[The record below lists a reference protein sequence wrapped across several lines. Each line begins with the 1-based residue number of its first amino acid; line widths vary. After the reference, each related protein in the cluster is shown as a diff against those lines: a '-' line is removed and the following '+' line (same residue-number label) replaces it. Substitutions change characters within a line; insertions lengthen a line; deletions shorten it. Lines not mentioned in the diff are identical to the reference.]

1 MSWIRIFHL
10 IKKELIQI
18 YRDKRILRFVL
29 LAPVFQ
35 LILFGYAITSD
46 VKHISTAV
54 VDYDHTMESRALIS
68 KLSASSE
75 YFTIRKHLE
84 SSDEIDKLIDKSEIQ
99 MALVIP
105 KGFASDIGSQQNPKI
120 QVIIDGVDSK
130 TALIIG
136 NYITALSNQF
146 YNSYQSTRF
155 STSPFDLRL
164 RSWYNPDLRSVNYL
178 VPGVL
183 SMILMI
189 ITMIL
194 TSLAIVRE
202 REIGTLEQLIVT
214 PIKSSELMIGK
225 ILPFA
230 MIGFIDIILVILTAT
245 LWFKVPIAGSLLLLF
260 ALTIIFITA
269 SLGLGLFVSTVSKTQ
284 QQAMMISFFIMQPSI
299 LLSGFMFPID
309 NMPVAIQYITY
320 LIPLRYFLEIVRG
333 IFLRGVGI
341 ELLWPQTICLAVL
354 GGLLFAGSV
363 KRFTK
368 KIG

>member
-1 MSWIRIFHL
+1 MNWTRIYHI

-35 LILFGYAITSD
+35 LIVFGYAITSD
-46 VKHISTAV
+46 VKHISTAI
-54 VDYDHTMESRALIS
+54 VDYDNTMQSRALIS
-68 KLSASSE
+68 RISASSE
-75 YFTIRKHLE
+75 YFTIKKYLKNSNGINE
-84 SSDEIDKLIDKSEIQ
+84 LMDSSNIQ
-99 MALVIP
+99 MAVVIP
-105 KGFASDIGSQQNPKI
+105 KGFASDIGSLRNPKL

-136 NYITALSNQF
+136 NYITALSTQF
-146 YNSYQSTRF
+146 YSAYSKNRF
-155 STSPFDLRL
+155 APASFDLRL

-183 SMILMI
+183 CLILMI

-214 PIKSSELMIGK
+214 PIKSYELMIGK
-225 ILPFA
+225 LLPFA
-230 MIGFIDIILVILTAT
+230 IIGFIDITLIILAAT
-245 LWFKVPIAGSLLLLF
+245 LWFKVTIAGSLLLLY
-260 ALTIIFITA
+260 ALTLIFITA
-269 SLGLGLFVSTVSKTQ
+269 SLGLGLFVSTVSRTQ

-299 LLSGFMFPID
+299 LLSGFMFPIE
-309 NMPVAIQYITY
+309 NMPVLIQYMTY
-320 LIPLRYFLEIVRG
+320 LIPLKYFLEIVRG
-333 IFLRGVGI
+333 IFLRGAGI
-341 ELLWPQTICLAVL
+341 ELLWPQTLCLAVL
-354 GGLLFAGSV
+354 SGALFTGSV
-363 KRFTK
+363 MRFTK

>member
-1 MSWIRIFHL
+1 MNWVRIFH
-10 IKKELIQI
+10 IVKKELIQI
-18 YRDKRILRFVL
+18 HRDKRILRFVL
-29 LAPVFQ
+29 LAPVLQ
-35 LILFGYAITSD
+35 LIVFGYAITSD

-54 VDYDHTMESRALIS
+54 MDYDNSMESRALIS
-68 KLSASSE
+68 KISASSE
-75 YFTIRKHLE
+75 YFVIRKHL
-84 SSDEIDKLIDKSEIQ
+84 SSYDDIDGLVDSGDIQ

-105 KGFASDIGSQQNPKI
+105 KGFAADIGASKNPRL

-136 NYITALSNQF
+136 NYITALSTQF
-146 YNSYQSTRF
+146 HNGIQRGRSSAA
-155 STSPFDLRL
+155 SFDLRL

-183 SMILMI
+183 CMILMI

-214 PIKSSELMIGK
+214 PIKSYELMIGK
-225 ILPFA
+225 LLPFA
-230 MIGFIDIILVILTAT
+230 MIGFVDITLIILAAT

-260 ALTIIFITA
+260 ALAVIFCAT
-269 SLGLGLFVSTVSKTQ
+269 SLGLGLFVSTVSRTQ

-309 NMPVAIQYITY
+309 NMPSVIQYLTY

-333 IFLRGVGI
+333 IFLRGVGL
-341 ELLWPQTICLAVL
+341 ELLWPQTICLAIL
-354 GGLLFAGSV
+354 GGLLFTGSV
-363 KRFTK
+363 IRFTK
-368 KIG
+368 KLG